1 MIENNLKKVYLDH
14 KIWCVIMFDLM
25 TYIDAAASMFIL
37 PYDLLKFVLIEIF
50 VRNLRLDFHKPII
63 ICSPEAKK
71 QARFHL

>member
-1 MIENNLKKVYLDH
+1 
-14 KIWCVIMFDLM
+14 M

-71 QARFHL
+71 QEARFHL